1 MDRSGRIDEQNRLVY
16 RITNDFIELL
26 SCKGHYE

>member
-1 MDRSGRIDEQNRLVY
+1 M
-16 RITNDFIELL
+16 TNDFIELL